1 MTKTLTIQGIDELKR
16 VLDSAGRLDD
26 KVYAPLH
33 RAFNEATK
41 QMEAQAKENVTAN
54 NSVASGQLRAGI
66 TSDVTITPAELTGV
80 VSAVAKGANG
90 YNYAPAV
97 EYGTSPHWPP
107 LEPLVEWV
115 RLKHL
120 AGSYS
125 VKSHRRLGGAVRRLD
140 EDTQLARAIQRKIAR
155 RGTKARP
162 FMEPAFESK
171 KNDIARLIEKGID
184 QAVRNIGK

>member
-1 MTKTLTIQGIDELKR
+1 MTKTLTIQGVDELKR

-26 KVYAPLH
+26 KIYAPLH
-33 RAFNEATK
+33 RAMNDAVKQLEAK
-41 QMEAQAKENVTAN
+41 AKDNITAN
-54 NSVASGQLRAGI
+54 NSLASGQLRQGI
-66 TSDVTITPAELTGV
+66 TSEVTITPREITGV
-80 VSAVAKGANG
+80 VRAQAQGANG

-97 EYGTSPHWPP
+97 EYGTRPHWPP

-162 FMEPAFESK
+162 FMEPAFENK
-171 KNDIARLIEKGID
+171 KDDLARLIENGVER
-184 QAVRNIGK
+184 AVQNMGK